1 MNGHL
6 EYTYDPIDLNV
17 IIFFNIIEIWNSYI

>member
-17 IIFFNIIEIWNSYI
+17 IFFNIIEIWNSYI